1 MRKSVKF
8 PIISSQF
15 LIKWEFYPLR
25 ELRQKKLTKKGKLQR
40 SNRSMV
46 IEALNW
52 VRGYSANYFPFVSH
66 LENLKALQTLW
77 RSWREQ
83 RAANW
88 GRRGLE
94 PSICDRKRSAGQER
108 VWLPGFRNRNR
119 ALEHQRIS
127 HGNSI
132 VGKRKAYAWSSTTRT
147 IWFQLFLSCVSPQ
160 NIFSLIKISTQSLL
174 AKSFYPIPQG

>member
-119 ALEHQRIS
+119 ALEHQCIS
-127 HGNSI
+127 HKPWQCNSREKESVRLI
-132 VGKRKAYAWSSTTRT
+132 QYDENGLVPIISLMCHVYHPKTY
-147 IWFQLFLSCVSPQ
+147 LVS
-160 NIFSLIKISTQSLL
+160 
-174 AKSFYPIPQG
+174 

>member
-1 MRKSVKF
+1 MGVLSIARAKT
-8 PIISSQF
+8 
-15 LIKWEFYPLR
+15 
-25 ELRQKKLTKKGKLQR
+25 KKVDEKGKLQR

-127 HGNSI
+127 HKPWQCNSREKESVRMI
-132 VGKRKAYAWSSTTRT
+132 LYDENGLVPIIPLMCT
-147 IWFQLFLSCVSPQ
+147 CVSPQ